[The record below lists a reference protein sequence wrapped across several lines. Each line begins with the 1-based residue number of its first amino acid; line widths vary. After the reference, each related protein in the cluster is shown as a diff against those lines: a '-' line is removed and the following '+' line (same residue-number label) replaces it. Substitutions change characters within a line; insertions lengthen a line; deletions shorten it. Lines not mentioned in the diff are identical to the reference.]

1 MANPVFGEGT
11 ILEVNDG
18 AASAFVAIDD
28 VTNVDPPDAAAIEVE
43 RNRLSVTTMKE
54 RAFSTRLDPGMLQFT
69 YEADYTKVAR
79 IELLK
84 NVDKSWR
91 LTLTDGLR
99 MAFTGRLMTN
109 DVQGV
114 QGEQV
119 NSAQCSVRLTSLITL
134 PDPPP

>member
-1 MANPVFGEGT
+1 MANPVCGEGT
-11 ILEVNDG
+11 FLG
-18 AASAFVAIDD
+18 GTGGGASAFAPLEAG
-28 VTNVDPPDAAAIEVE
+28 TRGAPPAPGGMEGE
-43 RNRLSVTTMKE
+43 GTRLSVTTMKE

-119 NSAQCSVRLTSLITL
+119 NSAQCSLRLTSLITL
-134 PDPPP
+134 SDTTP